1 MTGLR
6 PRRDPGGGVH
16 TADDFSRYAGH
27 PIRLEYQQAS
37 RDGVI
42 YTDWVLFVDERML
55 YLGQDGRFVRQV
67 LGQDFAAFIHEAFR
81 RAGITT
87 SSQSPRLAGDFAP
100 DLLRAS
106 LAAAEDTGLG
116 ALHELSIETERM
128 TALLVSITPD
138 YFLFASFA
146 PGALIGRARFALGLA
161 KDGLAREFA

>member
-1 MTGLR
+1 M
-6 PRRDPGGGVH
+6 H

-27 PIRLEYQQAS
+27 PIRLEYEQAR
-37 RDGVI
+37 RDGVV

-87 SSQSPRLAGDFAP
+87 SSQSPRLAGDFDP

-106 LAAAEDTGLG
+106 LARGVVEGLSERYATEGEDFFE
-116 ALHELSIETERM
+116 ALQ
-128 TALLVSITPD
+128 
-138 YFLFASFA
+138 
-146 PGALIGRARFALGLA
+146 GLA
-161 KDGLAREFA
+161 PWSLTVQ